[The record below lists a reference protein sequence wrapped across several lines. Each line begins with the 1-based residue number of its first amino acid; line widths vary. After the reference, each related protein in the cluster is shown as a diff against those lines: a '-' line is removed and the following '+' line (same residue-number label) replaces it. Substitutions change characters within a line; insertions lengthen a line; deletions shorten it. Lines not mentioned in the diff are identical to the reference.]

1 METRCNQP
9 LVIISVD
16 TFYQEKYS
24 APVEGKY
31 VHAYRIT
38 IENKSEF
45 PIRLL
50 KRSWKI
56 MEGNGLVK
64 KVKGEGVLGQQPI
77 IKPSGTFQYISW
89 ASLQNNF
96 GKMEGVYY
104 MVNTITEEQFS
115 VKIPLF
121 LLIAPDLLN

>member
-9 LVIISVD
+9 LVIINVD

-45 PIRLL
+45 PIKLI

-56 MEGNGLVK
+56 LEGNGLVK
-64 KVKGEGVLGQQPI
+64 TVKGEGVLGQQPI
-77 IKPSGTFQYISW
+77 IKPFCSFQYISW
-89 ASLQNNF
+89 SSLQNNF
-96 GKMEGVYY
+96 GKMEGIYF
-104 MVNTITEEQFS
+104 MLNTATNEYFT
-115 VKIPLF
+115 VKIPMF

>member
-9 LVIISVD
+9 IVIIRVD

-24 APVEGKY
+24 APTEGKY

-45 PIRLL
+45 PIKLL
-50 KRSWKI
+50 ERSWKV
-56 MEGNGLVK
+56 MEGNGLIK
-64 KVKGEGVLGQQPI
+64 RIKGEGVLGQQPV
-77 IKPSGTFQYISW
+77 IKPFGTFQYISW
-89 ASLQNNF
+89 SSITTNF

-104 MVNTITEEQFS
+104 MLNTSTDEYFTVE
-115 VKIPLF
+115 IPIF

>member
-38 IENKSEF
+38 IENKSDF
-45 PIRLL
+45 PIKLL

-77 IKPSGTFQYISW
+77 INPLVLSNISVGH
-89 ASLQNNF
+89 LC
-96 GKMEGVYY
+96 K
-104 MVNTITEEQFS
+104 TILA
-115 VKIPLF
+115 KWRGCI
-121 LLIAPDLLN
+121 IW

>member
-38 IENKSEF
+38 IENK
-45 PIRLL
+45 
-50 KRSWKI
+50 
-56 MEGNGLVK
+56 MEILSK
-64 KVKGEGVLGQQPI
+64 ACKLDE
-77 IKPSGTFQYISW
+77 
-89 ASLQNNF
+89 
-96 GKMEGVYY
+96 
-104 MVNTITEEQFS
+104 
-115 VKIPLF
+115 
-121 LLIAPDLLN
+121 

>member
-56 MEGNGLVK
+56 MQGNGLIK

-77 IKPSGTFQYISW
+77 INPRELFSILAGHLCK
-89 ASLQNNF
+89 
-96 GKMEGVYY
+96 
-104 MVNTITEEQFS
+104 TILAKWKVST
-115 VKIPLF
+115 IW
-121 LLIAPDLLN
+121 